1 MSTNQILVVDDEVG
15 IRELLF
21 EILRDEGY
29 GVRLA
34 ENAQTAR
41 SARKE
46 MRPDLVLLDIWMPDT
61 DGITLLKEW
70 AGSGLLTMPVVMM
83 SGHGTIDSAVEATR
97 IGAFDFLEKPISL
110 PKLLATV
117 GKALAGG
124 RVLPKTGLSLVNLGR
139 ARVIQELRQRLEQVG
154 RLRTP
159 VLLIGEPGCGFEV
172 CARHLHLPNTPYV
185 APEETA
191 WLADNPFEPLN
202 EARDGMLF
210 LAGDLGAS
218 ARPSRRAWPSC
229 SASWRSSM
237 CGSSARPPG
246 PLPAMVED
254 GHFDADLYH
263 LLSGLTIRVPSLADH
278 PEDIPDIATTMLTQ
292 LIDANEVP
300 LRTLTVGALNVMRN
314 LDWPGNLPVL
324 QNVVKTLALTALA
337 NELTGEEVNRVAR
350 EFNLG
355 PREQATTEVG
365 VSLDLPLRDARE
377 QFEKQY
383 FLHHIR
389 REEGN
394 MSRVADRVGLER
406 THLYRK
412 LKQLGIR
419 PSGKS
424 EDASQLARHHAPQPH
439 RREPGLDVVGHRHDQ
454 HAVVVGRAHRLLAVP
469 RDHVALP
476 RDHLQ
481 AREAPG
487 EPERRRVGDHGVGH
501 ANQLL
506 RCHVALDLA
515 LGALAVGHAQP
526 GAGTATTSA
535 TPRARSCAP
544 SAGRTRPAAR
554 SSGSR
559 GRRSRRSRACAC
571 RWHVPCRSRCA
582 RARPPRRRSGCPSR
596 AGRRSSPAGLGSSIE
611 WMSSRKS
618 AASTNGRSSR
628 ARLNSTLSRG
638 PSSIARVQTRLKSSS
653 TKRDANGLAVSKR
666 WNAATLAK
674 ASVSLPRVGRTP
686 SRSSRS
692 TTIAPQ
698 ISLPW
703 VSACTMTC
711 GPGLPLSKVWTQ
723 STPVLDWRCGS
734 MSGAFSSTAWGS
746 WLGQC
751 LWAWSWS

>member
-1 MSTNQILVVDDEVG
+1 MPANQILVVDDEVG

-124 RVLPKTGLSLVNLGR
+124 KALPKTGLALVNLGR
-139 ARVIQELRQRLEQVG
+139 ARVIQELRQRLEQVS
-154 RLRTP
+154 RMRTP
-159 VLLIGEPGCGFEV
+159 VLLIGEPGCGFEL
-172 CARHLHLPNTPYV
+172 CARHLHIANTPWIV
-185 APEETA
+185 LEETE
-191 WLADNPFEPLN
+191 WLGSNPFEPLN
-202 EARDGMLF
+202 EARDGTLF
-210 LAGDLGAS
+210 LPEIALLSKAEQKGLVQLIGKLEKFNVRLICA
-218 ARPSRRAWPSC
+218 AT
-229 SASWRSSM
+229 
-237 CGSSARPPG
+237 G

-254 GHFDADLYH
+254 GRFDPALYH
-263 LLSGLTIRVPSLADH
+263 QLSGLTIRVPSLADH
-278 PEDIPDIATTMLTQ
+278 AEDIPDIAATMLTQ

-300 LRTLTVGALNVMRN
+300 LRTLTVGSLNVMRN

-337 NELTGEEVNRVAR
+337 NDVNGDDVNRVAR

-355 PREQATTEVG
+355 PREQPTTEVG

-424 EDASQLARHHAPQPH
+424 EDA
-439 RREPGLDVVGHRHDQ
+439 
-454 HAVVVGRAHRLLAVP
+454 
-469 RDHVALP
+469 
-476 RDHLQ
+476 
-481 AREAPG
+481 
-487 EPERRRVGDHGVGH
+487 
-501 ANQLL
+501 
-506 RCHVALDLA
+506 
-515 LGALAVGHAQP
+515 
-526 GAGTATTSA
+526 AGS
-535 TPRARSCAP
+535 
-544 SAGRTRPAAR
+544 
-554 SSGSR
+554 
-559 GRRSRRSRACAC
+559 
-571 RWHVPCRSRCA
+571 
-582 RARPPRRRSGCPSR
+582 
-596 AGRRSSPAGLGSSIE
+596 
-611 WMSSRKS
+611 
-618 AASTNGRSSR
+618 
-628 ARLNSTLSRG
+628 
-638 PSSIARVQTRLKSSS
+638 
-653 TKRDANGLAVSKR
+653 
-666 WNAATLAK
+666 
-674 ASVSLPRVGRTP
+674 
-686 SRSSRS
+686 
-692 TTIAPQ
+692 
-698 ISLPW
+698 
-703 VSACTMTC
+703 
-711 GPGLPLSKVWTQ
+711 
-723 STPVLDWRCGS
+723 
-734 MSGAFSSTAWGS
+734 
-746 WLGQC
+746 
-751 LWAWSWS
+751 

>member
-1 MSTNQILVVDDEVG
+1 MSANQILVVDDEVG

-124 RVLPKTGLSLVNLGR
+124 RVLPKTGLALVNLGR
-139 ARVIQELRQRLEQVG
+139 ARVIQELRQRLEQVS
-154 RLRTP
+154 RLHTP

-172 CARHLHLPNTPYV
+172 CARHLHLPNTPWV
-185 APEETA
+185 ASEDTE
-191 WLADNPFEPLN
+191 WLATNPFEPLN
-202 EARDGMLF
+202 EARDGLLF
-210 LAGDLGAS
+210 LPEVAMLSKAEQKGLAQLLGKLEKFNVRLICA
-218 ARPSRRAWPSC
+218 AT
-229 SASWRSSM
+229 
-237 CGSSARPPG
+237 G

-254 GHFDADLYH
+254 GRFDAALYNQ
-263 LLSGLTIRVPSLADH
+263 LSGLTIRVPAIADH
-278 PEDIPDIATTMLTQ
+278 PEDIPDIAGTMLTQ
-292 LIDANEVP
+292 LVDANEVP
-300 LRTLTVGALNVMRN
+300 LRSLTVGALNVMRN

-324 QNVVKTLALTALA
+324 QNVVKTLALTALSG
-337 NELTGEEVNRVAR
+337 EITGDDVNRVAR

-424 EDASQLARHHAPQPH
+424 EDVAS
-439 RREPGLDVVGHRHDQ
+439 
-454 HAVVVGRAHRLLAVP
+454 
-469 RDHVALP
+469 
-476 RDHLQ
+476 
-481 AREAPG
+481 
-487 EPERRRVGDHGVGH
+487 
-501 ANQLL
+501 
-506 RCHVALDLA
+506 
-515 LGALAVGHAQP
+515 
-526 GAGTATTSA
+526 
-535 TPRARSCAP
+535 
-544 SAGRTRPAAR
+544 
-554 SSGSR
+554 
-559 GRRSRRSRACAC
+559 
-571 RWHVPCRSRCA
+571 
-582 RARPPRRRSGCPSR
+582 
-596 AGRRSSPAGLGSSIE
+596 
-611 WMSSRKS
+611 
-618 AASTNGRSSR
+618 
-628 ARLNSTLSRG
+628 
-638 PSSIARVQTRLKSSS
+638 
-653 TKRDANGLAVSKR
+653 
-666 WNAATLAK
+666 
-674 ASVSLPRVGRTP
+674 
-686 SRSSRS
+686 
-692 TTIAPQ
+692 
-698 ISLPW
+698 
-703 VSACTMTC
+703 
-711 GPGLPLSKVWTQ
+711 
-723 STPVLDWRCGS
+723 
-734 MSGAFSSTAWGS
+734 
-746 WLGQC
+746 
-751 LWAWSWS
+751 

>member
-1 MSTNQILVVDDEVG
+1 MSANQILVVDDEVG

-124 RVLPKTGLSLVNLGR
+124 RVLPKTGLALVNLGR
-139 ARVIQELRQRLEQVG
+139 ARVVQELRQRLEQVA

-159 VLLIGEPGCGFEV
+159 VLFLGEAGCGFEL
-172 CARHLHLPNTPYV
+172 CARHLHIPNTPWV
-185 APEETA
+185 APEDTE
-191 WLADNPFEPLN
+191 WLATNPFEPLN
-202 EARDGMLF
+202 EAREGTLF
-210 LAGDLGAS
+210 LPEISNLTKPEQKGLAQVLGKLDKLNVRLICA
-218 ARPSRRAWPSC
+218 AT
-229 SASWRSSM
+229 
-237 CGSSARPPG
+237 G
-246 PLPAMVED
+246 PLAAMAED
-254 GHFDADLYH
+254 GRFDANLYNQ
-263 LLSGLTIRVPSLADH
+263 LSGLTIRLPALADH
-278 PEDIPDIATTMLTQ
+278 AEDIPDIALTMLTQ
-292 LIDANEVP
+292 LVDANEVP

-324 QNVVKTLALTALA
+324 QNVVKTLALTSLG
-337 NELTGEEVNRVAR
+337 NDITGEDVNRVAR

-355 PREQATTEVG
+355 PREQTTTEVG

-424 EDASQLARHHAPQPH
+424 ED
-439 RREPGLDVVGHRHDQ
+439 
-454 HAVVVGRAHRLLAVP
+454 
-469 RDHVALP
+469 VA
-476 RDHLQ
+476 
-481 AREAPG
+481 G
-487 EPERRRVGDHGVGH
+487 
-501 ANQLL
+501 
-506 RCHVALDLA
+506 
-515 LGALAVGHAQP
+515 
-526 GAGTATTSA
+526 
-535 TPRARSCAP
+535 
-544 SAGRTRPAAR
+544 
-554 SSGSR
+554 
-559 GRRSRRSRACAC
+559 
-571 RWHVPCRSRCA
+571 
-582 RARPPRRRSGCPSR
+582 
-596 AGRRSSPAGLGSSIE
+596 
-611 WMSSRKS
+611 
-618 AASTNGRSSR
+618 
-628 ARLNSTLSRG
+628 
-638 PSSIARVQTRLKSSS
+638 
-653 TKRDANGLAVSKR
+653 
-666 WNAATLAK
+666 
-674 ASVSLPRVGRTP
+674 
-686 SRSSRS
+686 
-692 TTIAPQ
+692 
-698 ISLPW
+698 
-703 VSACTMTC
+703 
-711 GPGLPLSKVWTQ
+711 
-723 STPVLDWRCGS
+723 
-734 MSGAFSSTAWGS
+734 
-746 WLGQC
+746 
-751 LWAWSWS
+751 

>member
-1 MSTNQILVVDDEVG
+1 MSANQILVVDDEVG

-124 RVLPKTGLSLVNLGR
+124 RVLPKTGLALVNLGR
-139 ARVIQELRQRLEQVG
+139 ARVVQELRQRLEQVG
-154 RLRTP
+154 RLHTP

-172 CARHLHLPNTPYV
+172 CARHLHLPNTPWV
-185 APEETA
+185 APEDTE
-191 WLADNPFEPLN
+191 WLASNPFEPLN
-202 EARDGMLF
+202 EAREGMLF
-210 LAGDLGAS
+210 LPEITELSKAEQKGLAQLVAKLDKFNVRLVCA
-218 ARPSRRAWPSC
+218 AT
-229 SASWRSSM
+229 
-237 CGSSARPPG
+237 G
-246 PLPAMVED
+246 PLPAMVDD
-254 GHFDADLYH
+254 GHFDAGLYN

-278 PEDIPDIATTMLTQ
+278 PEDIPDIAATLLTQ
-292 LIDANEVP
+292 LVDANEVP
-300 LRTLTVGALNVMRN
+300 LRTVAVSALNVMRN

-337 NELTGEEVNRVAR
+337 NEITGDDVNRVAR

-355 PREQATTEVG
+355 PREQPTTEVG

-424 EDASQLARHHAPQPH
+424 ED
-439 RREPGLDVVGHRHDQ
+439 
-454 HAVVVGRAHRLLAVP
+454 
-469 RDHVALP
+469 
-476 RDHLQ
+476 
-481 AREAPG
+481 
-487 EPERRRVGDHGVGH
+487 
-501 ANQLL
+501 
-506 RCHVALDLA
+506 
-515 LGALAVGHAQP
+515 
-526 GAGTATTSA
+526 
-535 TPRARSCAP
+535 
-544 SAGRTRPAAR
+544 
-554 SSGSR
+554 
-559 GRRSRRSRACAC
+559 
-571 RWHVPCRSRCA
+571 
-582 RARPPRRRSGCPSR
+582 
-596 AGRRSSPAGLGSSIE
+596 
-611 WMSSRKS
+611 
-618 AASTNGRSSR
+618 
-628 ARLNSTLSRG
+628 
-638 PSSIARVQTRLKSSS
+638 
-653 TKRDANGLAVSKR
+653 VS
-666 WNAATLAK
+666 
-674 ASVSLPRVGRTP
+674 
-686 SRSSRS
+686 
-692 TTIAPQ
+692 
-698 ISLPW
+698 
-703 VSACTMTC
+703 
-711 GPGLPLSKVWTQ
+711 
-723 STPVLDWRCGS
+723 
-734 MSGAFSSTAWGS
+734 
-746 WLGQC
+746 
-751 LWAWSWS
+751 

>member
-124 RVLPKTGLSLVNLGR
+124 RVLPKTGLALVNLGR
-139 ARVIQELRQRLEQVG
+139 ARVIQELRQRLEQVS
-154 RLRTP
+154 RLHTP
-159 VLLIGEPGCGFEV
+159 VLLIGEAGCGFEV
-172 CARHLHLPNTPYV
+172 CARHLHLANTPYV
-185 APEETA
+185 APEDTG

-210 LAGDLGAS
+210 LPEISELGKAEQKGL
-218 ARPSRRAWPSC
+218 AQLLGKLDKFNVRLICA
-229 SASWRSSM
+229 AT
-237 CGSSARPPG
+237 G
-246 PLPAMVED
+246 PLPALVDD
-254 GHFDADLYH
+254 GHFDANLYN

-324 QNVVKTLALTALA
+324 QNVVKTLALTSLA
-337 NELTGEEVNRVAR
+337 NELTGDEVNRVAR

-355 PREQATTEVG
+355 PREQPTTEVG

-419 PSGKS
+419 PSGKG
-424 EDASQLARHHAPQPH
+424 EDA
-439 RREPGLDVVGHRHDQ
+439 G
-454 HAVVVGRAHRLLAVP
+454 
-469 RDHVALP
+469 
-476 RDHLQ
+476 
-481 AREAPG
+481 
-487 EPERRRVGDHGVGH
+487 
-501 ANQLL
+501 N
-506 RCHVALDLA
+506 
-515 LGALAVGHAQP
+515 
-526 GAGTATTSA
+526 
-535 TPRARSCAP
+535 
-544 SAGRTRPAAR
+544 
-554 SSGSR
+554 
-559 GRRSRRSRACAC
+559 
-571 RWHVPCRSRCA
+571 
-582 RARPPRRRSGCPSR
+582 
-596 AGRRSSPAGLGSSIE
+596 
-611 WMSSRKS
+611 
-618 AASTNGRSSR
+618 
-628 ARLNSTLSRG
+628 
-638 PSSIARVQTRLKSSS
+638 
-653 TKRDANGLAVSKR
+653 
-666 WNAATLAK
+666 
-674 ASVSLPRVGRTP
+674 
-686 SRSSRS
+686 
-692 TTIAPQ
+692 
-698 ISLPW
+698 
-703 VSACTMTC
+703 
-711 GPGLPLSKVWTQ
+711 
-723 STPVLDWRCGS
+723 
-734 MSGAFSSTAWGS
+734 
-746 WLGQC
+746 
-751 LWAWSWS
+751 

>member
-139 ARVIQELRQRLEQVG
+139 ARVIQELRQRLEQVS
-154 RLRTP
+154 RLHTP

-172 CARHLHLPNTPYV
+172 CARHLHLPNTPYI

-210 LAGDLGAS
+210 LAEISELNKAEQKGLAQLMGKLDKFNVRLICA
-218 ARPSRRAWPSC
+218 AT
-229 SASWRSSM
+229 
-237 CGSSARPPG
+237 G
-246 PLPAMVED
+246 PLPALVDD
-254 GHFDADLYH
+254 GHFDANLYN

-324 QNVVKTLALTALA
+324 QNVVKTLALTSLA
-337 NELTGEEVNRVAR
+337 NELTGDEVNRVAR

-355 PREQATTEVG
+355 PREQPTTEVG

-419 PSGKS
+419 PSSKG
-424 EDASQLARHHAPQPH
+424 ED
-439 RREPGLDVVGHRHDQ
+439 V
-454 HAVVVGRAHRLLAVP
+454 
-469 RDHVALP
+469 
-476 RDHLQ
+476 
-481 AREAPG
+481 
-487 EPERRRVGDHGVGH
+487 
-501 ANQLL
+501 
-506 RCHVALDLA
+506 
-515 LGALAVGHAQP
+515 
-526 GAGTATTSA
+526 
-535 TPRARSCAP
+535 
-544 SAGRTRPAAR
+544 
-554 SSGSR
+554 SS
-559 GRRSRRSRACAC
+559 
-571 RWHVPCRSRCA
+571 
-582 RARPPRRRSGCPSR
+582 
-596 AGRRSSPAGLGSSIE
+596 
-611 WMSSRKS
+611 
-618 AASTNGRSSR
+618 
-628 ARLNSTLSRG
+628 
-638 PSSIARVQTRLKSSS
+638 
-653 TKRDANGLAVSKR
+653 
-666 WNAATLAK
+666 
-674 ASVSLPRVGRTP
+674 
-686 SRSSRS
+686 
-692 TTIAPQ
+692 
-698 ISLPW
+698 
-703 VSACTMTC
+703 
-711 GPGLPLSKVWTQ
+711 
-723 STPVLDWRCGS
+723 
-734 MSGAFSSTAWGS
+734 
-746 WLGQC
+746 
-751 LWAWSWS
+751 

>member
-1 MSTNQILVVDDEVG
+1 MSANQILVVDDEVG

-124 RVLPKTGLSLVNLGR
+124 RVLPKTGLALVNLGR
-139 ARVIQELRQRLEQVG
+139 ARVVQELRQRLEQVA

-159 VLLIGEPGCGFEV
+159 VLFLGEAGCGFEL
-172 CARHLHLPNTPYV
+172 CARHLHIPNTPWV
-185 APEETA
+185 APEDTE
-191 WLADNPFEPLN
+191 WLATNPFDPLN
-202 EARDGMLF
+202 EAREGTLF
-210 LAGDLGAS
+210 LPEISNLPKPEQKGLAQVLGKLDKLNVRLICA
-218 ARPSRRAWPSC
+218 AT
-229 SASWRSSM
+229 
-237 CGSSARPPG
+237 G
-246 PLPAMVED
+246 PLAAMAED
-254 GHFDADLYH
+254 GRFDANLYNQ
-263 LLSGLTIRVPSLADH
+263 LSGLTIRLPALADH
-278 PEDIPDIATTMLTQ
+278 AEDIPDIALTMLTQ
-292 LIDANEVP
+292 LVDANEVP

-324 QNVVKTLALTALA
+324 QNVVKTLALTALG
-337 NELTGEEVNRVAR
+337 NDITGEDVNRVAR

-355 PREQATTEVG
+355 PREQVTTEVG

-424 EDASQLARHHAPQPH
+424 ED
-439 RREPGLDVVGHRHDQ
+439 
-454 HAVVVGRAHRLLAVP
+454 
-469 RDHVALP
+469 VA
-476 RDHLQ
+476 
-481 AREAPG
+481 G
-487 EPERRRVGDHGVGH
+487 
-501 ANQLL
+501 
-506 RCHVALDLA
+506 
-515 LGALAVGHAQP
+515 
-526 GAGTATTSA
+526 
-535 TPRARSCAP
+535 
-544 SAGRTRPAAR
+544 
-554 SSGSR
+554 
-559 GRRSRRSRACAC
+559 
-571 RWHVPCRSRCA
+571 
-582 RARPPRRRSGCPSR
+582 
-596 AGRRSSPAGLGSSIE
+596 
-611 WMSSRKS
+611 
-618 AASTNGRSSR
+618 
-628 ARLNSTLSRG
+628 
-638 PSSIARVQTRLKSSS
+638 
-653 TKRDANGLAVSKR
+653 
-666 WNAATLAK
+666 
-674 ASVSLPRVGRTP
+674 
-686 SRSSRS
+686 
-692 TTIAPQ
+692 
-698 ISLPW
+698 
-703 VSACTMTC
+703 
-711 GPGLPLSKVWTQ
+711 
-723 STPVLDWRCGS
+723 
-734 MSGAFSSTAWGS
+734 
-746 WLGQC
+746 
-751 LWAWSWS
+751 

>member
-1 MSTNQILVVDDEVG
+1 MSANQILVVDDEVG

-124 RVLPKTGLSLVNLGR
+124 RVLPKTGLTLVNLGR

-159 VLLIGEPGCGFEV
+159 VLLLGDAGCGFEL
-172 CARHLHLPNTPYV
+172 CARHLHIPNTPWV
-185 APEETA
+185 ALEETD
-191 WLADNPFEPLN
+191 WLASNPFEPLN
-202 EARDGMLF
+202 EAREGTLF
-210 LAGDLGAS
+210 LPEVAMLSKAEQKGLAQLLGKLEKFNVRLICA
-218 ARPSRRAWPSC
+218 AT
-229 SASWRSSM
+229 
-237 CGSSARPPG
+237 G

-254 GHFDADLYH
+254 GRFDANLYNQ
-263 LLSGLTIRVPSLADH
+263 LSGLTIRLPSISDH
-278 PEDIPDIATTMLTQ
+278 AEDIPDIAMTMLTQ
-292 LIDANEVP
+292 LVDANEVP

-324 QNVVKTLALTALA
+324 QNVVKTLALTSLA
-337 NELTGEEVNRVAR
+337 NDIAGDDVNRVAK

-365 VSLDLPLRDARE
+365 ISLDLPLRDARE

-389 REEGN
+389 REDGN

-424 EDASQLARHHAPQPH
+424 EDLA
-439 RREPGLDVVGHRHDQ
+439 G
-454 HAVVVGRAHRLLAVP
+454 
-469 RDHVALP
+469 
-476 RDHLQ
+476 
-481 AREAPG
+481 
-487 EPERRRVGDHGVGH
+487 
-501 ANQLL
+501 
-506 RCHVALDLA
+506 
-515 LGALAVGHAQP
+515 
-526 GAGTATTSA
+526 
-535 TPRARSCAP
+535 
-544 SAGRTRPAAR
+544 
-554 SSGSR
+554 
-559 GRRSRRSRACAC
+559 
-571 RWHVPCRSRCA
+571 
-582 RARPPRRRSGCPSR
+582 
-596 AGRRSSPAGLGSSIE
+596 
-611 WMSSRKS
+611 
-618 AASTNGRSSR
+618 
-628 ARLNSTLSRG
+628 
-638 PSSIARVQTRLKSSS
+638 
-653 TKRDANGLAVSKR
+653 
-666 WNAATLAK
+666 
-674 ASVSLPRVGRTP
+674 
-686 SRSSRS
+686 
-692 TTIAPQ
+692 
-698 ISLPW
+698 
-703 VSACTMTC
+703 
-711 GPGLPLSKVWTQ
+711 
-723 STPVLDWRCGS
+723 
-734 MSGAFSSTAWGS
+734 
-746 WLGQC
+746 
-751 LWAWSWS
+751 

>member
-1 MSTNQILVVDDEVG
+1 MPANQILVVDDEVG

-124 RVLPKTGLSLVNLGR
+124 KTLPKTGLALVNLGR
-139 ARVIQELRQRLEQVG
+139 ARVVQELRQRLEQVS

-159 VLLIGEPGCGFEV
+159 VLLVGEPGCGFEL
-172 CARHLHLPNTPYV
+172 CARHLHLANTPWIV
-185 APEETA
+185 LEDTE
-191 WLADNPFEPLN
+191 WLATNPFEPLN
-202 EARDGMLF
+202 EARDGTLY
-210 LAGDLGAS
+210 LPEIALLGKAEQKGLVQLLGKLEKFNVRLIC
-218 ARPSRRAWPSC
+218 AAT
-229 SASWRSSM
+229 
-237 CGSSARPPG
+237 G

-254 GHFDADLYH
+254 GRLDPGLYH
-263 LLSGLTIRVPSLADH
+263 QLSGLTIRVPSLADH
-278 PEDIPDIATTMLTQ
+278 AEDIPDIAATLLTQ
-292 LIDANEVP
+292 LVDANEVP
-300 LRTLTVGALNVMRN
+300 LRAVTVGALNVMRN

-337 NELTGEEVNRVAR
+337 NDITGDDVNRVAR

-419 PSGKS
+419 PSGKG
-424 EDASQLARHHAPQPH
+424 EDA
-439 RREPGLDVVGHRHDQ
+439 
-454 HAVVVGRAHRLLAVP
+454 
-469 RDHVALP
+469 
-476 RDHLQ
+476 
-481 AREAPG
+481 
-487 EPERRRVGDHGVGH
+487 
-501 ANQLL
+501 
-506 RCHVALDLA
+506 
-515 LGALAVGHAQP
+515 
-526 GAGTATTSA
+526 TS
-535 TPRARSCAP
+535 
-544 SAGRTRPAAR
+544 
-554 SSGSR
+554 
-559 GRRSRRSRACAC
+559 
-571 RWHVPCRSRCA
+571 
-582 RARPPRRRSGCPSR
+582 
-596 AGRRSSPAGLGSSIE
+596 
-611 WMSSRKS
+611 
-618 AASTNGRSSR
+618 
-628 ARLNSTLSRG
+628 
-638 PSSIARVQTRLKSSS
+638 
-653 TKRDANGLAVSKR
+653 
-666 WNAATLAK
+666 
-674 ASVSLPRVGRTP
+674 
-686 SRSSRS
+686 
-692 TTIAPQ
+692 
-698 ISLPW
+698 
-703 VSACTMTC
+703 
-711 GPGLPLSKVWTQ
+711 
-723 STPVLDWRCGS
+723 
-734 MSGAFSSTAWGS
+734 
-746 WLGQC
+746 
-751 LWAWSWS
+751 